1 MSLPEGRVVAYSVSL
16 RRGLG
21 AVGSAPPCQGGGRGF
36 EPRSPLHGSSE
47 PTFGS
52 ALFCGWDGLAR
63 RDGARLR
70 LPMRD
75 PCRVIAP
82 SVTQNAPDKL
92 FGHPNRLAAAL
103 WARITGRTWREELL
117 AADSGDRSCFRAITA
132 TYAETGQAARVSARP
147 TGSLTGSAGRLPW
160 TPATTFMS
168 ARSRISA

>member
-1 MSLPEGRVVAYSVSL
+1 MSSRIVFPCVAGLAQLVARHLAKVEVAGSNPVARSMGVQSRPSGRL
-16 RRGLG
+16 
-21 AVGSAPPCQGGGRGF
+21 F
-36 EPRSPLHGSSE
+36 
-47 PTFGS
+47 
-52 ALFCGWDGLAR
+52 FCGWDGLAR